1 VAACHAAEQVIGPL
15 RLAQTQDLASLTDP
29 VLLARARHVVSENE
43 RVRHSVEAL
52 KSEDLATVGR
62 LMTASHVSLRDDY
75 EVSTPDLDAAVEALI
90 STPGVYGARLT
101 GAGFGGCV
109 IALATPGAVKD
120 AWVMR
125 AVDGAEVVT
134 GPANYYR
141 AP

>member
-1 VAACHAAEQVIGPL
+1 
-15 RLAQTQDLASLTDP
+15 
-29 VLLARARHVVSENE
+29 
-43 RVRHSVEAL
+43 
-52 KSEDLATVGR
+52 
-62 LMTASHVSLRDDY
+62 MTASHVSLRDDY
-75 EVSTPDLDAAVEALI
+75 EVSTPDLDAAVETLI

-109 IALATPGAVKD
+109 IALAAPGAVKD